1 MLRTNSKKAIENIW
15 KYIFNDLD
23 YMNEYRG
30 EDIKPGD
37 KKAMAKAIDEAFT
50 IEAYNSP
57 YERQQN
63 RQAAFENWAAGLALG
78 GMFDYYY
85 YNTDA
90 TEILGEILEET
101 ETEKAR
107 YTEEQAAHTLTA
119 LIYREVIKNK

>member
-15 KYIFNDLD
+15 KYIFTDLD

-30 EDIKPGD
+30 EKIKPGE
-37 KKAMAKAIDEAFT
+37 KKAMAKAIDEAFI

-63 RQAAFENWAAGLALG
+63 RQTAFENWAAGLALG
-78 GMFDYYY
+78 GLFDYYY
-85 YNTDA
+85 YNADA
-90 TEILGEILEET
+90 TEILGDILEET

>member
-15 KYIFNDLD
+15 KYIFTDLD

-37 KKAMAKAIDEAFT
+37 KKAMAQAIDEAFT
-50 IEAYNSP
+50 IEAYNST
-57 YERQQN
+57 YEKQQN
-63 RQAAFENWAAGLALG
+63 RQAAFEEWAAGLALG
-78 GMFDYYY
+78 RMFDFYYY
-85 YNTDA
+85 YSDA
-90 TEILGEILEET
+90 TDILGDILEET

>member
-15 KYIFNDLD
+15 KYIFKDLD

-50 IEAYNSP
+50 IEAYNST

-85 YNTDA
+85 YNADA

-101 ETEKAR
+101 EAEKAR
-107 YTEEQAAHTLTA
+107 FTEEQAAYTLTA

>member
-37 KKAMAKAIDEAFT
+37 KKAMAQAIDEAFT
-50 IEAYNSP
+50 IEAYNST
-57 YERQQN
+57 YEKQQN
-63 RQAAFENWAAGLALG
+63 RQAAFEEWAAGLALG
-78 GMFDYYY
+78 RMFDFYYY
-85 YNTDA
+85 YSDA
-90 TEILGEILEET
+90 TDILGDILEET